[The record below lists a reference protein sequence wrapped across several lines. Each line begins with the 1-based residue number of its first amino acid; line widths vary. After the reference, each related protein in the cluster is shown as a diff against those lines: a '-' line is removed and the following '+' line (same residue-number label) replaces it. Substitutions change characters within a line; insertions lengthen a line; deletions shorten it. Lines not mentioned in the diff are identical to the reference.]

1 VISLLRK
8 LLRIPL
14 LLFWFIGVSAVC
26 RLVNHGR
33 GAPRRALGWTFVW
46 ARVTAS
52 LFNLKIRFEGTMPR
66 EEGGLLVANHQSCL
80 DILVLAASF
89 RIRFAPKIEMRS
101 WPVIGFLTKCNFPV
115 WIDRSTPGKAKGSSE
130 AMGRTMRSGNWMMV
144 FPEGTVSDGK
154 AGLLPFKSTPFQAV
168 IDSGSRV
175 LPLLLVYDEKC
186 RSQAQ
191 WPENSGF
198 LSHVW
203 QLLGLKETHVTV
215 YIMQS
220 ATPGPGEDR
229 KKFAVRMHDMMEEK
243 WRCL

>member
-1 VISLLRK
+1 MEFLRK
-8 LLRIPL
+8 IIRIPL
-14 LLFWFIGVSAVC
+14 FFLWFILAPLAC
-26 RLVNHGR
+26 RLVNHGS
-33 GAPRRALGWTFVW
+33 GARRRALGWTLVW
-46 ARVTAS
+46 ARVTAWI
-52 LFNLKIRFEGTMPR
+52 FNLKIRVEGEMPAVS
-66 EEGGLLVANHQSCL
+66 GGLIAANHQSCL
-80 DILVLAASF
+80 DILVLAATF
-89 RIRFAPKIEMRS
+89 RIRFAPKSEMRS
-101 WPVIGFLTKCNFPV
+101 WPVIGFMTKCNKPV
-115 WIDRSTPGKAKGSSE
+115 WIDRSTRARAKESSD
-130 AMGRTMRSGNWMMV
+130 AMARTMKEGEWMMV